1 MEPVVGIDLGTT
13 NSEVA
18 VIEDGR
24 PRILEAEDGGVLP
37 SCVGLDAGGQIIVGA
52 AARNQ
57 YAVAPERTVV
67 SIKRLMGSGERVQ
80 MGEETYTPQEI
91 SAFILK
97 ALKERAE
104 KALGTAVSK
113 AVITV
118 PAYFADAQRQ
128 ATREAG
134 QMAGLEVVRIIN
146 EPTAA
151 ALAYEGAAGEA
162 HTILVYDLG
171 GGTFDVSV
179 VRIEQGVV
187 EVLASTGDTHLGGDD
202 FDALILNRLNE
213 HMAVSLGL
221 PAARSDPS
229 LQARLR
235 HAAEAAKIALSTA
248 PNARVEEDH
257 VGVAGGQVQHLIYD
271 LYRRDFEEA
280 IEAMLGRTMESVS
293 TALREAGVGPKQLD
307 RVLLVGGSTL
317 IPRVSELLRERLGQ
331 EPHGEVDP
339 HLCVAL
345 GAALQG
351 GMEMGLE
358 VGTVLVDV
366 TPYTFGTTAVG
377 EVHGRPHLHQFVPL
391 IRRNT
396 RLPATRSDLFYTM
409 YEDQESVSVEVYQ
422 GEDPDALNNVKIGEF
437 LFEGLNRE
445 SGAQGEGI
453 LLTYG
458 LNLDGILEVRAT
470 ERRTGRQIQGV
481 VDQALGQSTPEELRT
496 ATDRVEALWQGQGA
510 PEAAER
516 PAPGGGDSAAVEVGV
531 SADAGAERGPGAVA
545 EGDGELPEEVRESF
559 ERAAALLDRADPE
572 DREEI
577 LALMRDLREAVRGE
591 RGDEV
596 AELKD
601 ELDEILFFVG

>member
-18 VIEDGR
+18 VVEDGR
-24 PRILEAEDGGVLP
+24 PRILEAEGGGVMP

-67 SIKRLMGSGERVQ
+67 SIKRLMGSGERVP
-80 MGEETYTPQEI
+80 MGEETYAPQEI

-104 KALGTAVSK
+104 KALDTAVSK

-134 QMAGLEVVRIIN
+134 QMAGLEVLRIIN

-151 ALAYEGAAGEA
+151 ALAYEGGAGEA

-202 FDALILNRLNE
+202 FDALILDWLNK

-248 PNARVEEDH
+248 PHARLEEDH
-257 VGVAGGQVQHLIYD
+257 VGVAGGQVQHLTYD
-271 LYRRDFEEA
+271 LYRRDLEEG

-293 TALREAGVGPKQLD
+293 SALREAGVGPGQLD

-366 TPYTFGTTAVG
+366 TPYTFGTAAVG
-377 EVHGRPHLHQFVPL
+377 EVHGRPHMHQFVPL

-396 RLPATRSDLFYTM
+396 RLPASRSDLFYTM
-409 YEDQESVSVEVYQ
+409 HEGQEAVSVEVYQ

-453 LLTYG
+453 LLTYA

-470 ERRTGRQIQGV
+470 ERRTGREIRGV
-481 VDQALGQSTPEELRT
+481 VDQALGQSTPDELRT
-496 ATDRVEALWQGQGA
+496 ATDRVEALWQGQG
-510 PEAAER
+510 
-516 PAPGGGDSAAVEVGV
+516 
-531 SADAGAERGPGAVA
+531 GPGAADRPSPGGADSGAAAASAKAGVGSDAVA
-545 EGDGELPEEVRESF
+545 QGDGELPAEVRESL
-559 ERAAALLDRADPE
+559 ERAAEVLDRAIPE

-577 LALMRDLREAVRGE
+577 LALMRDLREAVRGD
-591 RGDEV
+591 RGEV
-596 AELKD
+596 AAELKD
-601 ELDEILFFVG
+601 ELDEILFFVE